1 MSYYRDLNKELIEQV
16 QTMRINMKLYCDEII
31 QLKGELMEKHEN
43 SVILRKE
50 CYNWAVENFIHL
62 IQTVQ
67 PDSDI
72 LPVLQKYAPSRETQ
86 VTTSRTLTTSRTP
99 RISRIS
105 SGSEERSTGSSRRRS
120 SQLTA
125 EFQRSNSILNS
136 RKSVCS
142 TSPIRRSSNDS
153 REEEQEEEEEQ
164 RNEEDV
170 ENIVESQTIAENE
183 QTEPE
188 VTDNLNE
195 DEVERAEE
203 EPLNIIY
210 EDSEETEE
218 EDNNPEEL
226 TDDENHV
233 ESMYESVEEITVADN
248 TISTTRRST
257 LKDLTNTMLVSSTQN
272 SSKDNTSPHKT
283 IRKRGRPRK
292 NKTNKNSFDQENTT
306 DSEMESTVTDRGARA
321 AIHQTHSEDQS
332 ETLQEPRHCEVRHLS
347 LRNKSIPI
355 TQAFDQSGE
364 EDYTDMTL
372 GNFKDAA
379 CSTPN
384 SRRNSFRKPTKSST
398 ITTNQAATESESG
411 STTSDCSTRRP
422 SRQCKPKDL
431 AEPKIGVKLRNESKA
446 KSLGKSK
453 VKTLGKTTKKSVVK
467 K

>member
-31 QLKGELMEKHEN
+31 QLKGELMEKHES

-72 LPVLQKYAPSRETQ
+72 LPVLQKYVPSRERQ

-105 SGSEERSTGSSRRRS
+105 SDSGERSTGSSRRRS

-142 TSPIRRSSNDS
+142 TSPIRRSSNSS
-153 REEEQEEEEEQ
+153 REEEEVEEPNEEEE
-164 RNEEDV
+164 V
-170 ENIVESQTIAENE
+170 ENVEESQTIAEKE
-183 QTEPE
+183 PTEPE
-188 VTDNLNE
+188 VTENLNE
-195 DEVERAEE
+195 DEEEQAEE

-226 TDDENHV
+226 TDDENNI

-257 LKDLTNTMLVSSTQN
+257 LKDVTNMVLVSTTQN
-272 SSKDNTSPHKT
+272 SSKDNNSPHKT

-306 DSEMESTVTDRGARA
+306 DSEMESTVTDRGDRA
-321 AIHQTHSEDQS
+321 ALHYTRSADQS
-332 ETLQEPRHCEVRHLS
+332 ETLQEPRNCDVRHIS

-355 TQAFDQSGE
+355 TQAFDLSAE
-364 EDYTDMTL
+364 DDYTDMTL

-384 SRRNSFRKPTKSST
+384 SRRNSFRKPAKPST

-453 VKTLGKTTKKSVVK
+453 VKSMGKSTKKSDTK